1 MVKLPSI
8 QSLMKDAPSQLAKAA
23 KAANLTE
30 LAKGSTV
37 RLAVTGLSRAGKTVF
52 ITSLIHNLLSAAH
65 NPNRMPLLK
74 LVGERRL
81 VGARLEGV
89 GAHTLPRFPY
99 QANIERMAAPSPDWP
114 ERTED
119 VSEIELDVRFAPTG
133 FVGRALGKLGGD
145 AATMRL
151 KLIDYPGEWLLD
163 LPLLTQP
170 YALWSRNTIRLFRKG
185 VRAEIARDY
194 LAFLETRRHDDPASE
209 ANAKQAHDLYRAMLM
224 RARNEFGLNYLQPG
238 RFLRSGGLGDAPYF
252 WFAPLDLPEG
262 MEPKPGSLGA
272 LMQDRFEVYKREAV
286 TGFYQTHFRNYTRQ
300 IVLVDVLRS
309 LLAGADAFEDTRLAV
324 QAIMESFHYGAGSM
338 LSKLLGTNGIE
349 RVLFAATKAD
359 HVPDMQRDNLAE
371 LVRHLAA
378 IPALQVKNA
387 RAFAEVGALAS
398 VISTQEGT
406 EEIDGRTVQ
415 VVIGKPIG
423 TAKQVKFFVGNVP
436 IRPPRPEAWGTR
448 FLNVPV
454 FEPPPIDASP
464 TDGIPH
470 INLDMA
476 LQFLLGDRLQ

>member
-1 MVKLPSI
+1 
-8 QSLMKDAPSQLAKAA
+8 
-23 KAANLTE
+23 
-30 LAKGSTV
+30 
-37 RLAVTGLSRAGKTVF
+37 
-52 ITSLIHNLLSAAH
+52 
-65 NPNRMPLLK
+65 
-74 LVGERRL
+74 
-81 VGARLEGV
+81 
-89 GAHTLPRFPY
+89 
-99 QANIERMAAPSPDWP
+99 
-114 ERTED
+114 
-119 VSEIELDVRFAPTG
+119 
-133 FVGRALGKLGGD
+133 
-145 AATMRL
+145 
-151 KLIDYPGEWLLD
+151 
-163 LPLLTQP
+163 
-170 YALWSRNTIRLFRKG
+170 

-194 LAFLETRRHDDPASE
+194 LAFLEMRRHDEPASE
-209 ANAKQAHDLYRAMLM
+209 AVAKQAHDLYRAMLM
-224 RARNEFGLNYLQPG
+224 RARDEFGLNYLQPG
-238 RFLRSGGLGDAPYF
+238 RFLRGGGLGDAPYF
-252 WFAPLDLPEG
+252 WFAPLELPEG
-262 MEPKPGSLGA
+262 AEPKSGSLGA

-309 LLAGADAFEDTRLAV
+309 LLAGAEAFEDTRLAV
-324 QAIMESFHYGAGSM
+324 QAIMESFRYGAGSM

-398 VISTQEGT
+398 VVSTQEGT
-406 EEIDGRTVQ
+406 EEIEGRTVQ

-448 FLNVPV
+448 FLDVPV